1 MKSLENIKAT
11 GALRV
16 IVTDES
22 GSVKQDVEFKNLVVS
37 AGLNYIVSRMK
48 DATATAMSH
57 MELGTGTTA
66 AAAGN
71 TGLEA
76 AIAGSRTA
84 LTSSTVSSNS
94 ITYIATFGA
103 GVGTGAVTEAGLF
116 NAASAGTMLCRTVFP
131 VVNKQA
137 GDSMVVT
144 WTVTVS

>member
-1 MKSLENIKAT
+1 MKSLENLKAT

-16 IVTDES
+16 VVTDQS
-22 GSVKQDVEFKNLVVS
+22 GSVTRDVEFKNLVVS

-71 TGLEA
+71 TALEA

-94 ITYIATFGA
+94 ITYVATFGA

-116 NAASAGTMLCRTVFP
+116 NASSAGTMLCRTVFP

>member
-94 ITYIATFGA
+94 ITYVATFGA